1 MTIGVSETFE
11 VDVQS
16 LISGELSTIKWI
28 TKILQDET
36 PESSQS
42 CPAYYLGLLS
52 RIDMLV
58 WQLEQASFKKSVEF
72 ETAWRR
78 YTIYLPTIHSNIRDL
93 RLGRQDRR
101 LAKVGEQLEALDL
114 EALQL
119 RQLLESA
126 GISKIRELLKA
137 KKQLLAEVEA
147 IKREIE
153 WLETVGAME
162 KALDAQDL
170 DAGEMSLGR
179 LDELVETHWKQ
190 DSKKTDKVK
199 ELRQKLVDIIRDFD
213 E

>member
-1 MTIGVSETFE
+1 MTIRVSETFE

-16 LISGELSTIKWI
+16 LISGELSPIKWI
-28 TKILQDET
+28 NKILEDET
-36 PESSQS
+36 PETSRSN
-42 CPAYYLGLLS
+42 PAYYLGLLS

-72 ETAWRR
+72 ENVWRR
-78 YTIYLPTIHSNIRDL
+78 YTIYLPTIHSKVRDL
-93 RLGRQDRR
+93 RLGRQDKR
-101 LAKVGEQLEALDL
+101 LTKVGEQLEALDL

-137 KKQLLAEVEA
+137 KKQLLAEVET